1 MDQMLMI
8 AGAVI
13 LGLAI
18 CVVLAAEE
26 TLPEIDD
33 RDDVVVEPAGLPLPD
48 QTNEDLIPID
58 FIDLPL
64 TDDEG
69 DGL

>member
-1 MDQMLMI
+1 MVRRTELSVQNPCL
-8 AGAVI
+8 
-13 LGLAI
+13 
-18 CVVLAAEE
+18 EE